1 MLVSL
6 FIILHY
12 DYIHTNKLKSIEK
25 FSYFNQIY
33 SNFLKKENRN
43 SLENVDIKMFS
54 NSPRNI
60 YIKLGLEK
68 SLKESQL
75 KK

>member
-1 MLVSL
+1 
-6 FIILHY
+6 
-12 DYIHTNKLKSIEK
+12 
-25 FSYFNQIY
+25 
-33 SNFLKKENRN
+33 
-43 SLENVDIKMFS
+43 MFS

-75 KK
+75 KKLERWEKGETKKLRNLKRDLL